1 MHGRISSCCHP
12 WDAPHRGAL
21 RPFCFSCLPFP
32 DALEDKGNIILI
44 NVIQLSKKVI
54 LSSISVKHAY
64 PYKDRER
71 YRTLDCKHDLSVFP
85 LGPDPAAVPIEEQ
98 LSVLVFTGAY
108 VNSVGPDYSPAVFV
122 LARVEDR
129 PIPEPFGGGVFTLSH
144 TDSLAIIIQKGSAVF
159 AFPAAQEGPVPV
171 VQYLSVVAF
180 PGTYVALSTRDEKIC
195 KHSCNYDDQSL
206 HIPMSYQH
214 KCIQNPP
221 GGQQSSPVS
230 GGYEKQVCV

>member
-1 MHGRISSCCHP
+1 M
-12 WDAPHRGAL
+12 
-21 RPFCFSCLPFP
+21 
-32 DALEDKGNIILI
+32 I

-71 YRTLDCKHDLSVFP
+71 YRTLDCKDDLSVFP
-85 LGPDPAAVPIEEQ
+85 LGPDPAAVPVEEQ
-98 LSVLVFTGAY
+98 LTIFVLTGAD

-129 PIPEPFGGGVFTLSH
+129 TIPEPFGGGVFTLTH
-144 TDSLAIIIQKGSAVF
+144 TDLLSVEVQKGSAVL
-159 AFPAAQEGPVPV
+159 ALPAAQEGSVPV
-171 VQYLSVVAF
+171 VQNLSVVAF

-195 KHSCNYDDQSL
+195 KHSCNYDGQSL
-206 HIPMSYQH
+206 HIPITYRY

-221 GGQQSSPVS
+221 AGQQSSPVS